1 MALDRQSIERRDF
14 PIGRRGYEPDAVDE
28 HLAMLADEVDA
39 LRRSASRSSRTDSLA
54 SAASEQVRL
63 IVEAAEQSAA
73 DIEREA
79 ELEARQ
85 IRQEARES
93 AESQRS
99 EAGQQAREH
108 VERVSRATSSMLER
122 ADSLEAEFQAMLEHV
137 RTGASRLGQELQALQ
152 GLVSDLRAATA
163 PARAPTPAPAAEPA
177 APTYGST
184 SSSGY
189 AAPAPYEPA
198 PVQAQPATDYGV
210 HGDPTYPEFDNT
222 GGETAAPEGP
232 GDEYSEEPQ
241 LQPDPAAPAEP
252 ASTGGGAYGG
262 GGDEEGARLIA
273 LNMALN
279 GTPREETER
288 YLTDNF
294 SLADTEALLD
304 DVYARAGQ

>member
-28 HLAMLADEVDA
+28 HLAMLADEVEA
-39 LRRSASRSSRTDSLA
+39 LRRSASRSTRTDSLA

-85 IRQEARES
+85 IRQDAREA
-93 AESQRS
+93 AESQRT

-108 VERVSRATSSMLER
+108 VERVSRATASMLER
-122 ADSLEAEFQAMLEHV
+122 ADTLESEFQSMLEHV

-152 GLVSDLRAATA
+152 GLVGDLRGAS
-163 PARAPTPAPAAEPA
+163 APAAPEPA
-177 APTYGST
+177 PQPSYGT
-184 SSSGY
+184 TTGAGY
-189 AAPAPYEPA
+189 AAPAPAAYEPPA
-198 PVQAQPATDYGV
+198 PQQTEFGV
-210 HGDPTYPEFDNT
+210 HGDPTFPEFDNT
-222 GGETAAPEGP
+222 GGESAAPEAP
-232 GDEYSEEPQ
+232 GDELSAEPQ
-241 LQPDPAAPAEP
+241 LTPDPAAPAET
-252 ASTGGGAYGG
+252 SGGGGGGGGGYGA

-288 YLTDNF
+288 YLADNF
-294 SLADTEALLD
+294 ELADTEALLD